1 MWSQIVTTSLNCLLY
16 PLFNTLAG
24 IVAPCSVNTNGKAIW
39 GVSLAMSSQSVITS
53 LSPLLYQKRTYV
65 FGFEL

>member
-24 IVAPCSVNTNGKAIW
+24 IVAPCSVNTNGKAIL
-39 GVSLAMSSQSVITS
+39 GRFIGDVITICDHIAFPAPVS
-53 LSPLLYQKRTYV
+53 KTDICVR
-65 FGFEL
+65 F